1 LDAVAEQVSQALE
14 RTRLIEQTQKS
25 AVELQTVARVSSA
38 SSSILE
44 PIQLLQ
50 SVVDLAK
57 NSFNLY
63 HAHVYLLDES
73 GEKLNLT
80 VGAGETGRK
89 MVAEGW
95 SIQIDKESIVARAA
109 RLRQGQIVNDIRQ
122 VDEFLPNPI
131 LPDTLSEMA
140 VPMIV
145 GSRLLGVFDAQSDR
159 LNFFTEDD
167 LRTYSTLAS
176 QTSIALQNA
185 QLFAEQ
191 AITVERLRELDHLK
205 SSFMAN
211 MSHELR
217 TPLNSILGFT
227 QVILEGIDG
236 PLTDFMEA
244 DLQLIEKN
252 GKHLLNLI
260 NEVLDMAKIESG
272 RLSLTFEAINLREL
286 LVDVLETTTPQA
298 SAKGIY
304 LETDADSADDLVVN
318 ADQIRIRQVM
328 LNLVGNAIKFTETG
342 GITVQIKKTGDWVRM
357 QFRDTGIGVPIDK
370 LETIF
375 EAFSQVDTSTTRKA
389 GGTGLGLPIS
399 RRLVEMHGGRLWAE
413 SKGVAG
419 AGSIFHLDIPVH
431 PPMK

>member
-1 LDAVAEQVSQALE
+1 MKQLAFWVYEKTRIEYLTEDDQALLEAVAEQISQALE

-38 SSSILE
+38 SSSILD
-44 PIQLLQ
+44 PLQLLQ

-57 NSFNLY
+57 KSFNLY

-73 GEKLNLT
+73 GEKLNLS
-80 VGAGETGRK
+80 VGAGERGRK

-95 SIQIDKESIVARAA
+95 SIQIEKESIVTRAA
-109 RLRQGQIVNDIRQ
+109 RFRQGQIVNDVRQ
-122 VDEFLPNPI
+122 VDEFLSNPI

-145 GSRLLGVFDAQSDR
+145 GNRLLGVFDVQSDR
-159 LNFFTEDD
+159 LNFFTDDD

-272 RLSLTFEAINLREL
+272 RLSLSFEAINLKEL
-286 LVDVLETTTPQA
+286 LGDVLETTMPQA
-298 SAKGIY
+298 NSKGIY
-304 LETDADSADDLVVN
+304 LEIDADSSDDLVVS
-318 ADQIRIRQVM
+318 ADQIRIRQVL

-342 GITVQIKKTGDWVRM
+342 GINVLIKEDW
-357 QFRDTGIGVPIDK
+357 
-370 LETIF
+370 
-375 EAFSQVDTSTTRKA
+375 
-389 GGTGLGLPIS
+389 
-399 RRLVEMHGGRLWAE
+399 
-413 SKGVAG
+413 
-419 AGSIFHLDIPVH
+419 
-431 PPMK
+431 